1 MEIRPAR
8 AEDLP
13 SILALYDAGRAY
25 MRANGNQSQWGDG
38 YPSASLIQGDIAGG
52 HCFLC
57 VEEGIPVGVFCYFE
71 GPDPTYRV
79 IEDGAWLNDAPYG
92 VLHRIA
98 VAGHRR
104 GVASAAFAFC
114 LSRCKNLRVD
124 THEDNLPM
132 QQALLKNGFVRCGII
147 HLLNGDPRVAF
158 QKTEETL

>member
-38 YPSASLIQGDIAGG
+38 YPSASLVQEDIAGG
-52 HCFLC
+52 NCFLC
-57 VEEGIPVGVFCYFE
+57 VENENPVGVFCYFN
-71 GPDPTYRV
+71 GSDPTYRV
-79 IEDGAWLNDAPYG
+79 IEDGAWLNEAPYG

-98 VAGHRR
+98 VAAHRR

-114 LSRCKNLRVD
+114 LSRCQNLRVD

-147 HLLNGDPRVAF
+147 HLPNGDPRVAF